1 MINTIRAYL
10 MVSLAM
16 MASNQAHLEQEIHIT
31 KLKPNSSLHKLSMLG
46 Q

>member
-1 MINTIRAYL
+1 MINTTRVYL

-16 MASNQAHLEQEIHIT
+16 MASNQVHLEQEIHIT
-31 KLKPNSSLHKLSMLG
+31 KLKPGYNPPKPSMQG